1 MIVDTNLTLSQHHE
15 KKEALTERV
24 RKVLNYTGW
33 ALTGVFAVV
42 YLILLTIIMFGFSV
56 KISINAMLI
65 IATIG
70 AIFTFAITSSMMYQG
85 ILFAKSNKEVN
96 ALLVNLSRL
105 KALTRNKKK
114 RPFEIGTYI
123 ATSSIINLLFKSLGV
138 AVMTYCMINFTII
151 GVKDIM
157 IIWLGVSNVMIA
169 IGFGLISLVSS
180 YDTYVEKYIPT
191 IKVRINELEEQLKP
205 SGVDTTKKE

>member
-1 MIVDTNLTLSQHHE
+1 MIVDRELTLSEHKE
-15 KKEALTERV
+15 KKEALTDRV
-24 RKVLNYTGW
+24 RKILNYTGW

-42 YLILLTIIMFGFSV
+42 YLILLAIVIFGFSV
-56 KISINAMLI
+56 NISFDAMLI
-65 IATIG
+65 IAIIG
-70 AIFTFAITSSMMYQG
+70 AVFTFAITSSLMYQG

-114 RPFEIGTYI
+114 RPFEIGSYI
-123 ATSSIINLLFKSLGV
+123 ATKTIINLLVKSSGV
-138 AVMTYCMINFTII
+138 AVMTYCMINFTIM

-157 IIWLGVSNVMIA
+157 IMWLGVSNIMIA

>member
-1 MIVDTNLTLSQHHE
+1 MIVDRELTLSEHHE
-15 KKEALTERV
+15 KKEALTDRV
-24 RKVLNYTGW
+24 RKILNYTGW
-33 ALTGVFAVV
+33 ALTVVFAVV
-42 YLILLTIIMFGFSV
+42 YLILLAIVIFGFSV
-56 KISINAMLI
+56 NISFDAMLI
-65 IATIG
+65 IAIIG
-70 AIFTFAITSSMMYQG
+70 AVFTFAITSSLMYQG

-114 RPFEIGTYI
+114 RPFEIGSYI
-123 ATSSIINLLFKSLGV
+123 ATKTIINLLVKSSGI
-138 AVMTYCMINFTII
+138 AVRTSSMIKFTII

-157 IIWLGVSNVMIA
+157 IMWLGVSNIMIA

>member
-1 MIVDTNLTLSQHHE
+1 
-15 KKEALTERV
+15 
-24 RKVLNYTGW
+24 
-33 ALTGVFAVV
+33 
-42 YLILLTIIMFGFSV
+42 
-56 KISINAMLI
+56 
-65 IATIG
+65 
-70 AIFTFAITSSMMYQG
+70 
-85 ILFAKSNKEVN
+85 
-96 ALLVNLSRL
+96 
-105 KALTRNKKK
+105 
-114 RPFEIGTYI
+114 
-123 ATSSIINLLFKSLGV
+123 
-138 AVMTYCMINFTII
+138 MTHCMINFTII

>member
-1 MIVDTNLTLSQHHE
+1 MIVDRELTLSEHHE
-15 KKEALTERV
+15 KKEALTDRV
-24 RKVLNYTGW
+24 RKILNYTGW

-42 YLILLTIIMFGFSV
+42 YLILLAIVIFGFSV
-56 KISINAMLI
+56 NISFDAMLI
-65 IATIG
+65 IAIIG
-70 AIFTFAITSSMMYQG
+70 AVFTFAITSSLMYQG

-114 RPFEIGTYI
+114 RPFEIGSYI
-123 ATSSIINLLFKSLGV
+123 ATKTIINLLVKSSGV
-138 AVMTYCMINFTII
+138 AVMTYCMINFTIM

-157 IIWLGVSNVMIA
+157 IMWLGVSNIMIA

>member
-1 MIVDTNLTLSQHHE
+1 MIVDTNLTISQHHE

-24 RKVLNYTGW
+24 RKILNYTGW
-33 ALTGVFAVV
+33 ALTGVFATV
-42 YLILLTIIMFGFSV
+42 YLILLTIIIFGFSV
-56 KISINAMLI
+56 SISINAMLI
-65 IATIG
+65 IAVIG

-114 RPFEIGTYI
+114 RPFEIGAYI
-123 ATSSIINLLFKSLGV
+123 ATSSIINLLVKSLGV

>member
-1 MIVDTNLTLSQHHE
+1 MIVDRELTLSEHNE
-15 KKEALTERV
+15 KKEALTDRV
-24 RKVLNYTGW
+24 RKILNYTGW

-42 YLILLTIIMFGFSV
+42 YLILLAIVIFGFSV
-56 KISINAMLI
+56 NISFDAMLI
-65 IATIG
+65 IAIIG
-70 AIFTFAITSSMMYQG
+70 AVFTFAITSSLMYQG

-114 RPFEIGTYI
+114 RPFEIGSYI
-123 ATSSIINLLFKSLGV
+123 AKKTIINLLVKSSGV
-138 AVMTYCMINFTII
+138 AVMTYCMIKFTII
-151 GVKDIM
+151 GVKDMMIM
-157 IIWLGVSNVMIA
+157 WLGVSNIMIA

>member
-15 KKEALTERV
+15 KKEALTDRV

-56 KISINAMLI
+56 SISINAMLI

-105 KALTRNKKK
+105 KSINKK
-114 RPFEIGTYI
+114 
-123 ATSSIINLLFKSLGV
+123 
-138 AVMTYCMINFTII
+138 
-151 GVKDIM
+151 
-157 IIWLGVSNVMIA
+157 
-169 IGFGLISLVSS
+169 
-180 YDTYVEKYIPT
+180 
-191 IKVRINELEEQLKP
+191 
-205 SGVDTTKKE
+205 

>member
-1 MIVDTNLTLSQHHE
+1 MIVNRDLTLSEHHE

-24 RKVLNYTGW
+24 RKILNYTGW

-42 YLILLTIIMFGFSV
+42 YLILLTIIIFGFSV
-56 KISINAMLI
+56 SISINAMLI
-65 IATIG
+65 ISIIG

-96 ALLVNLSRL
+96 ALLVNLNRL

-114 RPFEIGTYI
+114 KPFEIGTYI
-123 ATSSIINLLFKSLGV
+123 ATRSVINLLVKSLGV

-157 IIWLGVSNVMIA
+157 IIWLGVSNVMMA
-169 IGFGLISLVSS
+169 IGFGLIGLVSS

-191 IKVRINELEEQLKP
+191 IKVRINELEEKLKP

>member
-1 MIVDTNLTLSQHHE
+1 MIVDTNLTLEEHHK
-15 KKEALTERV
+15 KKEVLTDRV
-24 RKVLNYTGW
+24 RKILNYTGW
-33 ALTGVFAVV
+33 ALTGVFSVV
-42 YLILLTIIMFGFSV
+42 YLILLAIVIFGFSV
-56 KISINAMLI
+56 NISFDTMII
-65 IATIG
+65 IAIIG
-70 AIFTFAITSSMMYQG
+70 AIFTFAITSSLMYQG
-85 ILFAKSNKEVN
+85 ILFAKSNKEVS

-114 RPFEIGTYI
+114 RPFEISSYI
-123 ATSSIINLLFKSLGV
+123 ATRSIINLLVKSSGI

-157 IIWLGVSNVMIA
+157 IMWLGVSNIMIA

-180 YDTYVEKYIPT
+180 YDTYLEKYIPT
-191 IKVRINELEEQLKP
+191 IKVRISELEEQLKP

>member
-56 KISINAMLI
+56 SISINAMLI

>member
-1 MIVDTNLTLSQHHE
+1 MIVDRELTLSEHKE
-15 KKEALTERV
+15 KKEALTDRV
-24 RKVLNYTGW
+24 RKILNYTGW

-42 YLILLTIIMFGFSV
+42 YLILLAIVIFGFSV
-56 KISINAMLI
+56 NISFDAMLI
-65 IATIG
+65 IAIIG
-70 AIFTFAITSSMMYQG
+70 AVFTFAITSSLMYQG

-114 RPFEIGTYI
+114 RPFEIGSYI
-123 ATSSIINLLFKSLGV
+123 ATKTIINLLVKSSGI
-138 AVMTYCMINFTII
+138 AVMTYCMINFTIM

-157 IIWLGVSNVMIA
+157 IMWLGVSNIMIA